1 VRLVFGLN
9 AHRRWHY
16 TLDQQPIRFVKWFV
30 RSVDA
35 PKPETLANLGHS
47 LVAWLTGNKP
57 PWTLEAE
64 EAEAAEQEEQAAP
77 RPPVAPSKDDNADY
91 AGLADSHAV
100 GGVYH
105 GQGGHHEATAT
116 VESAVELRNA
126 KRRLT
131 AAGLVGVYIV
141 WALFTWCAGWLR
153 ALAARASLA
162 HAAAPAAGSSSFT
175 ECCATS
181 CWATRRRV
189 LLRAPGASA
198 TASEQPRNGRRVGFP
213 VRLAH
218 LAG

>member
-1 VRLVFGLN
+1 MCAACRTAPQSWLSWAGGVRLLFGLN

-16 TLDQQPIRFVKWFV
+16 TLDQQPIRFVRWWL

-91 AGLADSHAV
+91 VGLADSHAV
-100 GGVYH
+100 GGVYY
-105 GQGGHHEATAT
+105 GQGGHHGATAT

-131 AAGLVGVYIV
+131 AAGLLGVYIV
-141 WALFTWCAGWLR
+141 WALFAWFIFVCAH
-153 ALAARASLA
+153 SL
-162 HAAAPAAGSSSFT
+162 PVT
-175 ECCATS
+175 C
-181 CWATRRRV
+181 V
-189 LLRAPGASA
+189 LLR
-198 TASEQPRNGRRVGFP
+198 RC
-213 VRLAH
+213 
-218 LAG
+218 